1 MWMDGM
7 ACLMDLLG
15 NVDATFRMKVKRRTL
30 EILQKTR
37 DVEMND
43 ASDDEIVGSNDELD
57 DATERRRR

>member
-1 MWMDGM
+1 
-7 ACLMDLLG
+7 MDLLG

-43 ASDDEIVGSNDELD
+43 ASDDEICGK
-57 DATERRRR
+57 